1 MLLMENYQP
10 PILACAIN
18 EVLSML
24 LGDNS
29 SDTPALVVP
38 FVVAESKLKLDNK
51 NVISTSD
58 VSVYGM
64 QFGPAT
70 DLTQALG
77 SRVQKPAPSLQIY
90 HEQLACFLQFV
101 RVLAVSAFVMVGQ
114 ISQGVSPQTSETDL
128 EVHFS
133 TVFLDIIWFV

>member
-1 MLLMENYQP
+1 MENYRP

-29 SDTPALVVP
+29 SEIPALVVP
-38 FVVAESKLKLDNK
+38 FVVAASKLKLENK
-51 NVISTSD
+51 YVISTGD

-64 QFGPAT
+64 QFGSAT
-70 DLTQALG
+70 DSMQALG
-77 SRVQKPAPSLQIY
+77 SKLQKPAPSLQIY
-90 HEQLACFLQFV
+90 HEQLTCFLQFV
-101 RVLAVSAFVMVGQ
+101 GVLAVSAFVMVGQ

-128 EVHFS
+128 EVHFFYC
-133 TVFLDIIWFV
+133 FLKGVKEFS